1 MSAATDAMAQAVE
14 HLRAARIAIV
24 AACDALDSDE
34 TRRAEPYNARKLQLA
49 HHSVSEI
56 LWRLDSAIV
65 EVGGMG
71 DRLRSHTTCLQ
82 CRGAKMVSVGDGP
95 IAIVHCPRCRG
106 TGWEG

>member
-1 MSAATDAMAQAVE
+1 MSAADAMAQAVE

-24 AACDALDSDE
+24 AARDALDNDE

-56 LWRLDSAIV
+56 LWRLDSVMA

-71 DRLRSHTTCLQ
+71 DRLRAQNICLQ
-82 CRGAKMVSVGDGP
+82 CRGAKMVTCGDGP